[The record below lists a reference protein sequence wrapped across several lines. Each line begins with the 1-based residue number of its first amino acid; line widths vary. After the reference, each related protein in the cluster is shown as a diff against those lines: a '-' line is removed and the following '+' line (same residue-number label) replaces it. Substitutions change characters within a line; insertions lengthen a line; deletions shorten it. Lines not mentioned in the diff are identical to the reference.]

1 MAEVKGVPNYPG
13 NSKAET
19 RQAALPEVPVPN
31 ERKVE
36 KVIEGEVIQRKKP
49 LGRRIADTFTGDT
62 MHDVGDYILFEV
74 IIPAAKD
81 LFFEAIKEGLQRRLW
96 GDSRPSRSTSNN
108 RSTTLRTNYNKMSA
122 VVKNDM
128 SYKARA
134 THNFD
139 EIVLASLGEA
149 EEVIDNMSTL
159 IRDFDVVSVSDVLTM
174 VGVTPAFTDVKWGWD
189 DIRGARVKRLS
200 SDQYLLDLPRPIP
213 LD

>member
-1 MAEVKGVPNYPG
+1 
-13 NSKAET
+13 
-19 RQAALPEVPVPN
+19 
-31 ERKVE
+31 
-36 KVIEGEVIQRKKP
+36 
-49 LGRRIADTFTGDT
+49 
-62 MHDVGDYILFEV
+62 
-74 IIPAAKD
+74 
-81 LFFEAIKEGLQRRLW
+81 
-96 GDSRPSRSTSNN
+96 
-108 RSTTLRTNYNKMSA
+108 MSA